1 MQSRMERILHSRSS
15 SLLTARYLMAT
26 MAAQAGLLNMLL
38 IMLGTLHLKQKV
50 NILIKQLIKN
60 ALLHNSKMMFSLLI
74 SKKFK
79 NLILNSQLKRFF
91 WVLYQQELMLAD
103 LHSNSIVLVS
113 SKSYVALPLTML
125 YSQSDMELRRMQT
138 TGLLKILGLQIGGN
152 KGTLEFKEI

>member
-91 WVLYQQELMLAD
+91 WVLYQQELMPAD
-103 LHSNSIVLVS
+103 LHSSSIVLVS